1 MPMSTADALQTV
13 IEYMREAI
21 KFVDRA
27 TAENLTEACDILE
40 DIAVNQFG
48 DE

>member
-21 KFVDRA
+21 KFVDRQ